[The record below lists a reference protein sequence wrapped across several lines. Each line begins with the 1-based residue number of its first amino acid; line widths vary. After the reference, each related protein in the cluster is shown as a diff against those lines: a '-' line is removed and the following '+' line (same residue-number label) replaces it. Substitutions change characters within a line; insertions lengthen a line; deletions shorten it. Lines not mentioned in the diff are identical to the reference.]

1 MIVEYHWNF
10 YSSPRED
17 DIITTKT
24 TNISHEVRPHDLFHD
39 NEVKPCP
46 ICNSTERIVDDRK
59 AEVTC
64 ARCGLVLDENII
76 DNGPEWRAFDY
87 DQKLKR
93 VRTGAPSIYA
103 IADKGLPT
111 DIDRRNRDSKGRNIP
126 EANKAQIRRLRK
138 WNKRMRIA
146 NASERNLAF
155 ALSELDRVSSRLGIP
170 RSIREDAA
178 IIYRKAARNK
188 LIRGRSIESMVAA
201 SVYTACRR
209 NNIPRSLDEVSEAS
223 RVSKK
228 QIGKNYRFLAREL
241 NIKLKPTSPVDY
253 IPRFASLLDLSG
265 KVESKAIEI
274 IRQSIKKGLNNGK
287 GPVGMAAAALYISSI
302 LLNERRTQ
310 KDVADVAGVTEV
322 TIRNRYKELSEQVD
336 SVII

>member
-10 YSSPRED
+10 YSTPRED

-24 TNISHEVRPHDLFHD
+24 TNFNHEVGQHDLFHD
-39 NEVKPCP
+39 NEVEPCP
-46 ICNSTERIVDDRK
+46 ICESTERIVDDRK

-64 ARCGLVLDENII
+64 ARCGCVLDENII
-76 DNGPEWRAFDY
+76 DNGPEWRAFNH
-87 DQKLKR
+87 DQKIKR
-93 VRTGAPSIYA
+93 ARVSAPSIYA
-103 IADKGLPT
+103 LADKGLPT

-126 EANKAQIRRLRK
+126 EANRVQIHRLRK

-155 ALSELDRVSSRLGIP
+155 ALGELDRESSKLGIP
-170 RSIREDAA
+170 SSIREDAA
-178 IIYRKAARNK
+178 VIYRKAARNK

-201 SVYTACRR
+201 FIYIACRR
-209 NNIPRSLDEVSEAS
+209 NNIPRSLEEVTEVSS
-223 RVSKK
+223 VSKK

-241 NIKLKPTSPVDY
+241 NIKLKPTSPIDY
-253 IPRFASLLDLSG
+253 IPRFASLLDLSC

-274 IRQSIKKGLNNGK
+274 IRQSINKGLNNGK